1 MKALRK
7 ASLAALFLAFAA
19 DPASAQRVRLDDS
32 LSPTQAYAVDMSW
45 SPGDIHRA
53 LNALLA
59 GAGDSGP
66 PLTGR
71 IANVE
76 VRLDTRDFVGES
88 ARIYLALPPFISGLD
103 SSAGLELR
111 WEAGDRFHSG
121 AVRPGQSTLV
131 FDGTIEQPVTSAVFS
146 FLLVLEDGTSA
157 DVFEVEPTYELEVQP

>member
-1 MKALRK
+1 MSGLGK
-7 ASLAALFLAFAA
+7 ASSAALILALATA
-19 DPASAQRVRLDDS
+19 SASAQRVRLDDS

-53 LNALLA
+53 LNALMA
-59 GAGDSGP
+59 GASDVGP

-88 ARIYLALPPFISGLD
+88 ARIYLTLPSLISGLD
-103 SSAGLELR
+103 SSAGFELR
-111 WEAGDRFHSG
+111 WDADDAFLSG

-131 FDGTIEQPVTSAVFS
+131 FDGMIEQAVTSAVFS
-146 FLLVLEDGTSA
+146 FLLVLDDATDA
-157 DVFEVEPTYELEVQP
+157 DLFEVEPTYELEVLP